1 MQNIIIYVLC
11 LNEEKL
17 NLAIDIYSKFS
28 WAKPIIL
35 KDQNFSFENTFW
47 NQLNE
52 ITDEWINCDMVGS
65 ISYSAFKKIN
75 LEHANEVIT
84 NELYYPNKYYHFMDS
99 NIPIPNAN
107 TNKHPNFMIIW
118 NDILKN
124 LKLKTTTENCCNF
137 WMCAPPLM
145 THFISWYK
153 KDCYEELISHQLIF
167 SNASYVSDNN
177 VMLEENLI
185 RIWGKPYYPHFP
197 FIAERLNKCFF
208 ETYYPEHVEKLN
220 DFDWNCYTQ
229 INYDL
234 VSLNPIQ
241 AKIHYYKYGQFERR
255 NYLHDQNNNMKNEL
269 FRYNNL
275 LPKMVFLISHEKF
288 TKGGAQNCLLNLES
302 FYKRNNIKTEILYLH
317 DIQNTNIVQYIL
329 NISDLNKCSPVV
341 FCNTLCCYNIVNN
354 LSKTNILTY
363 WYIHEWYDDFTRQF
377 FTSFCSDNS
386 IFDSSIN
393 LIFICKASLNNYLTY
408 IPKITNYHIIHNTYS
423 VENLKHRIKE
433 TQDKISKKENELYIS
448 IIGTVEKRKNQQE
461 FINNVFYR
469 LKDKYSDIKL
479 LLVGQINEKLHIN
492 DNYIDDV
499 IIVGVVENALPY
511 INLCDISVSYSIN
524 EVFPLNIIESFYCN
538 KPVVSSNVGGINEII
553 KDNYSGYLFE
563 TNDHNKCF
571 DILCNLIEDVN
582 LRHTVGSC
590 AKEEFFEKF
599 DERLV
604 VNKFLS
610 LLEYKL

>member
-1 MQNIIIYVLC
+1 MKNIIIYILC
-11 LNEEKL
+11 LDDEKL
-17 NLAIDIYSKFS
+17 NLAKDIYSKYS
-28 WAKPIIL
+28 WAKPVVL
-35 KDQNFSFENTFW
+35 KHQNFSFENTFW

-75 LEHANEVIT
+75 LEHVDDVIKNEF
-84 NELYYPNKYYHFMDS
+84 YYPNKYYHFMDS
-99 NIPIPNAN
+99 NVQIPNGN

-118 NDILKN
+118 NDMLEK

-137 WMCAPPLM
+137 WMCAPSLM
-145 THFISWYK
+145 KHFISWYRTS
-153 KDCYEELISHQLIF
+153 CYRELISHPLIF
-167 SNASYVSDNN
+167 SNASYTSDNN

-185 RIWGKPYYPHFP
+185 KIWGKPYYPHFP

-208 ETYYPEHVEKLN
+208 ETYYPEHVEKIN
-220 DFDWNCYTQ
+220 DFDWTCYTQ

-234 VSLNPIQ
+234 VSLNAVQ
-241 AKIHYYKYGQFERR
+241 AKNHYYEYGQFEGRIFSR
-255 NYLHDQNNNMKNEL
+255 HQNDMKNEL

-302 FYKRNNIKTEILYLH
+302 LYKNSDIKTEILYLK
-317 DIQNTNIVQYIL
+317 DIENSDIISYIL
-329 NISDLNKCSPVV
+329 NTARINKCYPVV
-341 FCNTLCCYNIVNN
+341 FCNTLCCYNIVNK

-363 WYIHEWYDDFTRQF
+363 WYIHEWYDDFTSKF
-377 FTSFCSDNS
+377 FSSFCRDIS

-393 LIFICKASLNNYLTY
+393 LIFICIASLNNYLTY

-423 VENLKHRIKE
+423 QEKLNYRKNEI
-433 TQDKISKKENELYIS
+433 QNKIIKKENEIYIS

-461 FINNVFYR
+461 FIDNVFYR
-469 LKDKYSDIKL
+469 LKDNYSNIKL

-492 DNYIDDV
+492 DNYINDV

-511 INLCDISVSYSIN
+511 INLSDISVSYSIN
-524 EVFPLNIIESFYCN
+524 EVFPLNIIENFYCA

-553 KDNYSGYLFE
+553 TDKYDGYLFE
-563 TNDHNKCF
+563 MNDQNTCF
-571 DILCNLIEDVN
+571 DIISMLIEDTS
-582 LRHTVGSC
+582 LRYTVGSR
-590 AKEEFFEKF
+590 AQETFFKKF
-599 DERLV
+599 DEGLI